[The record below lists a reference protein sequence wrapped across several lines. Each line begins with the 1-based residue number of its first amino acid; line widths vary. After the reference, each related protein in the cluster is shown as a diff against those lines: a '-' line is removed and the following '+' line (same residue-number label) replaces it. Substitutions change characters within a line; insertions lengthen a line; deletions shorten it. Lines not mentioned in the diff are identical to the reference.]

1 MRADTPEEL
10 PAPIPPDQWGPG
22 YRFWDS
28 IQSLL
33 AQRGPEGTT
42 SLVRM
47 ASHLVILLVA
57 VLVLAVSRL
66 ELPRWEIAEA
76 QQSAAPAETSAS
88 TGETSPVTSG
98 NGATAANALA
108 RAAVPFTLI
117 PDRPRIELITY
128 IVEAGDT
135 LYGIADKYHVSVET
149 LMWANGL
156 EQNPDLLR
164 LGQELVVLPVNGV
177 YHTVVAGDTVESVA
191 TKYKAKPQ
199 DIISFPLNNLAP
211 KNPALTV
218 GQKIVVPGG
227 SKPYIARQVA
237 VYSGPVPQ
245 GVGRSSGRLVWP
257 ASGGITQGYRAYH
270 RAIDIGSYTGNP
282 VKAADSG
289 YVAAAGWSNV
299 GYGYYV
305 VLDHGN
311 GVQTLYAHLNRF
323 FVNAGDSVG
332 QGTVIGH
339 VGSTGNST
347 GPHLHFE
354 VIAGGVQQNPFNY
367 LP

>member
-1 MRADTPEEL
+1 MRADNPDHQ
-10 PAPIPPDQWGPG
+10 PDPIPEDAWGPG
-22 YRFWDS
+22 YRFWQS
-28 IQSLL
+28 IQALL

-57 VLVLAVSRL
+57 VLVLLISRL

-76 QQSAAPAETSAS
+76 KQATTPAQETETASFAGDTEVAA
-88 TGETSPVTSG
+88 
-98 NGATAANALA
+98 ATNLV

-117 PDRPRIELITY
+117 PDRPRIEFITHT
-128 IVEAGDT
+128 VEAGDT
-135 LYGIADKYHVSVET
+135 LYGVAEKYNVSVET

-164 LGQELVVLPVNGV
+164 LGQALTVLPVNGV
-177 YHTVVAGDTVESVA
+177 YHTIQAGDTADSVA
-191 TKYKAKPQ
+191 KKYKAKPE
-199 DIISFPLNNLAP
+199 DIISFPLNNLNP
-211 KNPALTV
+211 KNPVLNV
-218 GQKIVVPGG
+218 GAKIVVPGG
-227 SKPYIARQVA
+227 SKPYVPRQVQVFA
-237 VYSGPVPQ
+237 GPAPSGAGQ
-245 GVGRSSGRLVWP
+245 GSGRLVWP
-257 ASGGITQGYRAYH
+257 ASGSVTQGYRAYH

-282 VKAADSG
+282 VKSADSG
-289 YVAAAGWSNV
+289 YVVAAGWSNQ
-299 GYGYYV
+299 GYGYYI

-311 GVQTLYAHLNRF
+311 GTQSLYAHLSRF
-323 FVNAGDSVG
+323 FVNAGDSVR
-332 QGTVIGH
+332 QGTVIGN

-354 VIAGGVQQNPFNY
+354 VIRGGVQQNPFNY

>member
-1 MRADTPEEL
+1 MHADIPDQQ
-10 PAPIPPDQWGPG
+10 PAPIPEDVWGPG
-22 YRFWDS
+22 YHVWHS

-57 VLVLAVSRL
+57 VLVLGISRL
-66 ELPRWEIAEA
+66 TLPQWDIVEA
-76 QQSAAPAETSAS
+76 RQATAPSEQVEAAPLAADRGVSAADTL
-88 TGETSPVTSG
+88 V
-98 NGATAANALA
+98 

-117 PDRPRIELITY
+117 PDRPRIEIITHT
-128 IVEAGDT
+128 VEAGDT
-135 LYGIADKYHVSVET
+135 LYGIAEAHNISVET

-164 LGQELVVLPVNGV
+164 LGQELVVLPVDGV
-177 YHTVVAGDTVESVA
+177 YHTVQAGDTAESVA
-191 TKYKAKPQ
+191 QKYKAKPE
-199 DIISFPLNNLAP
+199 DIIGFPLNNLNP
-211 KNPALTV
+211 KNPALV
-218 GQKIVVPGG
+218 AGQKIVVPGG
-227 SKPYIARQVA
+227 SKPYIARQVQ
-237 VYSGPVPQ
+237 VYTGPVPQ
-245 GVGRSSGRLVWP
+245 GAGRGSGRLVWP
-257 ASGGITQGYRAYH
+257 ASGSITQGFRAYH
-270 RAIDIGSYTGNP
+270 LGIDIGSYTGNP
-282 VKAADSG
+282 VHAADSG
-289 YVAAAGWSNV
+289 YVVVAGWSNV
-299 GYGYYV
+299 GYGYYIV
-305 VLDHGN
+305 IDHRN
-311 GVQTLYAHLNRF
+311 GVQTLYAHLSRF

-354 VIAGGVQQNPFNY
+354 VIQNGVQRNPYNY

>member
-1 MRADTPEEL
+1 MRADNPDQQ
-10 PAPIPPDQWGPG
+10 PDPIPEDAWGPG
-22 YRFWDS
+22 YRFWKS

-47 ASHLVILLVA
+47 ASHLVILFVA
-57 VLVLAVSRL
+57 VLVLLISRL

-76 QQSAAPAETSAS
+76 RQAAAPAQEVESAPL
-88 TGETSPVTSG
+88 TGDTEVAA
-98 NGATAANALA
+98 ATNLV

-117 PDRPRIELITY
+117 PDRPRIEFITHT
-128 IVEAGDT
+128 VEAGDT
-135 LYGIADKYHVSVET
+135 LYGVADKYNVSVET

-164 LGQELVVLPVNGV
+164 LGQELIVLPVNGI
-177 YHTVVAGDTVESVA
+177 YHTVKAGDTADSVA
-191 TKYKAKPQ
+191 KQYKAKPE
-199 DIISFPLNNLAP
+199 DIISFPLNNLNP
-211 KNPALTV
+211 KNPALNV
-218 GQKIVVPGG
+218 GTKIVVPGG
-227 SKPYIARQVA
+227 SKPYVPRQVEVFA
-237 VYSGPVPQ
+237 GPAPSGA
-245 GVGRSSGRLVWP
+245 GRGSGRLIWP
-257 ASGGITQGYRAYH
+257 ASGSVTQGYRAYH
-270 RAIDIGSYTGNP
+270 RAIDIASYTGNP

-289 YVAAAGWSNV
+289 YVAAAGWSNQ

-311 GVQTLYAHLNRF
+311 GTQSLYGHLSRF
-323 FVNAGDSVG
+323 FVNAGDSVR
-332 QGTVIGH
+332 QGTVIGN

-354 VIAGGVQQNPFNY
+354 VIRGGVQQNPFNY